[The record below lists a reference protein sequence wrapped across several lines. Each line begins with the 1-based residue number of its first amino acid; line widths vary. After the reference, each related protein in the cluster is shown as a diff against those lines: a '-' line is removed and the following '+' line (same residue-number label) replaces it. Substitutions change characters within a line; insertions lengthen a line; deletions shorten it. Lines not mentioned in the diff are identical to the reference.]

1 MRRGFTLLE
10 CTLAGALLCLLSV
23 ALLKGVS
30 VATRVARENAE
41 LLAADGIVWDALW
54 TTFNGDYDSLEAMA
68 AVTATASGGL
78 ELSEAA
84 APDLYN
90 EDCKPLLKVW
100 VSSVPGFPSLKSVTA
115 ALEWGVPTDAR
126 AGSDKRRYALTNFV
140 YRSDVR
146 RTQAP

>member
-54 TTFNGDYDSLEAMA
+54 TAFNGNYERLGKM
-68 AVTATASGGL
+68 ATASGGL
-78 ELSEAA
+78 ALSEAA

-90 EDCKPLLKVW
+90 EDFKPLLKVW
-100 VSSVPGFPSLKSVTA
+100 VSDVPGFASLKSVTA
-115 ALEWGVPTDAR
+115 ALEWGVPTDAS
-126 AGSDKRRYALTNFV
+126 ASSDKRRYALTNFV

-146 RTQAP
+146 RTQEP

>member
-1 MRRGFTLLE
+1 MRKGFTLLE

-23 ALLKGVS
+23 ALLKGVG

-54 TTFNGDYDSLEAMA
+54 TAFNGNYERLGKM
-68 AVTATASGGL
+68 ATASGGL
-78 ELSEAA
+78 ALSEAA

-90 EDCKPLLKVW
+90 ADYPPLLKVS
-100 VSSVPGFPSLKSVTA
+100 VSGVPGFASLKCVTA
-115 ALEWGVPTDAR
+115 ALEWGVPTGPSPS
-126 AGSDKRRYALTNFV
+126 AGERRCALTNFV

-146 RTQAP
+146 RVPGK

>member
-54 TTFNGDYDSLEAMA
+54 TAFNGDYDNLESM
-68 AVTATASGGL
+68 ATASGGL
-78 ELSEAA
+78 ALSEAA

-90 EDCKPLLKVW
+90 EDFKPLLKVW
-100 VSSVPGFPSLKSVTA
+100 VSDVPGFASLKSVTA
-115 ALEWGVPTDAR
+115 ALEWGVPTDAS
-126 AGSDKRRYALTNFV
+126 ASSDKRRYALTNFV

-146 RTQAP
+146 RTQEP